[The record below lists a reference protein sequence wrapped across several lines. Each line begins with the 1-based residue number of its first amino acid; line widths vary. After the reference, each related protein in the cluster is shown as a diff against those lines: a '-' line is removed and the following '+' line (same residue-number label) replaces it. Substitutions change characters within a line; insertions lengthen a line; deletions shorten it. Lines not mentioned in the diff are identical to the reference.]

1 MLNPFYNYICDQ
13 LVSFFEKEAL
23 RNKTD
28 RYFLYLPTEEIISSL
43 YQAIGNHASNVPFH
57 YRHKEGSKSYE
68 TYALQFGK
76 IKYVIATTNN
86 TNIDFLV
93 TLRNEMSEQKGDW
106 ENTSLILLCNTLND
120 SIRGG
125 SRDLTGEGLPLHVSQ
140 IVGNLDQLLLESDL
154 NPVER
159 KIVSH
164 YLNRRESEHQ
174 LENSSFLDF
183 EDVLAL
189 VNKGTLEQEDYRS
202 LQYFNDS
209 GLEDLVREQEAQ
221 SFGSA
226 KWKQIEK
233 KIDKKL
239 TKNNS
244 EHEEI
249 ERIRSLGNPKEKLEE
264 AYDKGGTKL
273 TREDW
278 YTVDFSDIEDWKEET
293 KKKRAIEFYAE
304 KVKVSVDSQSLSFWK
319 RPKSDT
325 AAGRRQWSFIIFH
338 PTYRE
343 GEKIEITLPFDR
355 YVKKEF
361 LNSTSKKVARTSGYS
376 IIAELILEQDG
387 ATFGRVVYKHENAA
401 NGNFTFSF
409 IVVASEAA
417 FFEAFRTSFQVVATS
432 KAKRAVHLTLDNQR
446 LVFGDGTMDV
456 GLTAQAQSI
465 SIDGG
470 ATVQATPGLLEE
482 DEKNIRFTIVTS
494 RFEIPIEVADEVLK
508 TIPING
514 RELWEKKRNMQSS
527 FLTDQEAKRVEID
540 NLPYVTFG
548 EDRPFLVMEFA
559 WLRTRIRQ
567 ASMKFNELIPEQ
579 VALPETV
586 EKAYEAFLEAI
597 EETGTIPSLLY
608 YSDEIREKAEAYVVT
623 YLEAIENI
631 LDQQIM
637 TNEERG
643 LFYLGTARD
652 EHVIYMTPFSPLN
665 VAYQLQITKESK
677 GEVID
682 SNILNRLHAVY
693 TLPYLVTYEGKLF
706 KPTTD
711 SRLPEWHAFLPSEEV
726 TVGETN
732 TYLAQ
737 VVEEKLDQFCDHYDY
752 LFSLD
757 SKAAILLNVIN
768 IPNDKEVLRGIV
780 HWLKKQIKE
789 TNSLSEL
796 RPIEVVAYR
805 EDMDGYSA
813 FDELND
819 MGNAEEI
826 ANRLG
831 IKFSMGDYLAEDV
844 LRTIQQV
851 LRYSK
856 RHISENVQY
865 SHITLYKMKTEEQVV
880 KQLVKDAPSSINLN
894 GLFTTVTSSKSEN
907 GGYRVGFGTGGDNN
921 IEQSLLAR
929 FVVKINELAANMTD
943 KGQNPYTKGIAFA
956 MHINGEDE
964 AYLSS
969 LYSQSHWL
977 TFIDPVL
984 DLKYFQE
991 SSDNL
996 VIVHYS
1002 DQHSSSNHYDA
1013 ITVTDKSN
1021 QYFNVIHDFLKS
1033 QKVSV
1038 SDEDIEDV
1046 IRLFNTFNGEWLLR
1060 AVQGRS
1066 HDKREKMSVVSA
1078 IKQALLHF
1086 DNPDVIWV
1094 PISMEEIV
1102 RVAGNVKLSKKAG
1115 LFSGKTIGKRGN
1127 CSDDLLLMG
1136 LEKAKDGLKIHM
1148 YPVEVKMGLNDSGV
1162 IEKGISQVKELKNR
1176 LNEQLLE
1183 QDTFDAR
1190 FLRNFFTRLFIN
1202 NASKMK
1208 YNKIWPEKDYTLTPL
1223 VINQLLNDEFEIVN
1237 TLRADHGHGLVI
1249 SFKKGARLQVKER
1262 RKGVIVLEF
1271 PEQSGYDTIAKPMNE
1286 LAQNYKEQ
1294 PEKIYTMPS
1303 GVDGSDDVAAESS
1316 EQYKNGEAGSDEKSK
1331 SSTVGIE
1338 TTQSSGKEQTADP
1351 GRPSEDG
1358 EQRTERIGE
1367 KHQKEG
1373 EKTANGEQSIVE
1385 DRAQPIVTGAAVP
1398 TATKPA
1404 SVQKSVRPLI
1414 GIENNQDIFW
1424 EFQHSGL
1431 SNRHLIIGGRSGQG
1445 KTYFIQSLL
1454 RDLSRSSQS
1463 AVVIDYSSSYT
1474 RTQLDSVF
1482 LKDLGEK
1489 FKERIVYHEGF
1500 PLNPFI
1506 RREKEVAGVVGKEKP
1521 TEVARR
1527 VVDVFS
1533 SVYKGFGPQ
1542 QKSAL
1547 YDAVKRG
1554 IELYDD
1560 KMKMEHLLE
1569 ILEELDNYSN
1579 SVLSSITTRIVQFV
1593 DIDPF
1598 DYESR
1603 NQWNE
1608 YFAPGGNITII
1619 QLAGY
1624 DQDEIKRLMAEFI
1637 LWDLWYYTQN
1647 GTKDKPIP
1655 VILDE
1660 AQNLDFSDGSPS
1672 AKILREGR
1680 KFGWSAWFAT
1690 QTFNNFSKDELS
1702 ILDNAG
1708 TKVYFNPAESEVRVL
1723 AGRIGNA
1730 SPEELRMLQKGQC
1743 LVVGQ
1748 FKQGDNGLGNPSYHI
1763 VKVPAM
1769 NSR

>member
-1 MLNPFYNYICDQ
+1 MLNTFYNYIGDQ
-13 LVSFFEKEAL
+13 LVSFFEEEAI

-28 RYFLYLPTEEIISSL
+28 RYFLYLPTEEVISSL
-43 YQAIGNHASNVPFH
+43 YQAIGSHKNKVPFH

-68 TYALQFGK
+68 TYALQIGK

-125 SRDLTGEGLPLHVSQ
+125 SRDLTGEGLPLHVSN
-140 IVGNLDQLLLESDL
+140 IAGNLDQLLLESDL
-154 NPVER
+154 DAIER
-159 KIVSH
+159 KIASH

-174 LENSSFLDF
+174 LEISSFLDF

-189 VNKGTLEQEDYRS
+189 VNKGTLEHEDYLS
-202 LQYFNDS
+202 LQYFHDS
-209 GLEDLVREQEAQ
+209 GLEDLVREQEVH
-221 SFGSA
+221 SIGSA
-226 KWKQIEK
+226 KWNQLEK

-239 TKNNS
+239 TENNS

-273 TREDW
+273 NREDW
-278 YTVDFSDIEDWKEET
+278 FTVDFSDIEDWKEAT
-293 KKKRAIEFYAE
+293 KSKRAIEFYPE
-304 KVKVSVDSQSLSFWK
+304 KVKVSVDSQSLSYWK

-325 AAGRRQWSFIIFH
+325 AAGRRNWSLLIFH
-338 PTYRE
+338 PTYKE

-355 YVKKEF
+355 HVRKEF
-361 LNSTSKKVARTSGYS
+361 LNSTSKKVARTSGHTL
-376 IIAELILEQDG
+376 IAELTLEQDG
-387 ATFGRVVYKHENAA
+387 ATFGRVVYKHENAT
-401 NGNFTFSF
+401 NGNYTFTF
-409 IVVASEAA
+409 VVLASDAA
-417 FFEAFRTSFQVVATS
+417 FFESFRTSFQVVATS
-432 KAKRAVHLTLDNQR
+432 KAKRALHFTLDNQR
-446 LVFGDGTMDV
+446 LVFGDGTKDV
-456 GLTAQAQSI
+456 DLKEQGQSI
-465 SIDGG
+465 SIENG
-470 ATVQATPGLLEE
+470 ATIQATPGLLEE
-482 DEKNIRFTIVTS
+482 DEKNIRFTIVTP

-514 RELWEKKRNMQSS
+514 RGLWEKKRSIQSS
-527 FLTDQEAKRVEID
+527 FFTDQEAKRVEID
-540 NLPYVTFG
+540 NLPYTTFA

-559 WLRTRIRQ
+559 WIRTRVRQ
-567 ASMKFNELIPEQ
+567 ASIKFNKLFPEQ
-579 VALPETV
+579 VVLPEAV
-586 EKAYEAFLEAI
+586 EKAYDAFLESI
-597 EETGTIPSLLY
+597 EQSGTIPSLLY
-608 YSDEIREKAEAYVVT
+608 YTDTIREKAEAYVKA
-623 YLEAIENI
+623 YIDAIENI
-631 LDQQIM
+631 HDQQIM
-637 TNEERG
+637 TNEERV
-643 LFYLGTARD
+643 LFHLGTARD
-652 EHVIYMTPFSPLN
+652 EGVIYMTPFSPLN
-665 VAYQLQITKESK
+665 VAYQLQITNESK
-677 GEVID
+677 GEAID
-682 SNILNRLHAVY
+682 PNILNRLYAVY
-693 TLPYLVTYEGKLF
+693 TLPYLISYEGKLF

-732 TYLAQ
+732 TYLAK

-780 HWLKKQIKE
+780 NWLKKQIKD

-805 EDMDGYSA
+805 QDMDGYSA
-813 FDELND
+813 FDELNN
-819 MGNAEEI
+819 MGNADEI

-831 IKFSMGDYLAEDV
+831 IKLSMGDYLAEDV
-844 LRTIQQV
+844 LRSIQQV
-851 LRYSK
+851 LHYSK
-856 RHISENVQY
+856 RHISEKVQY
-865 SHITLYKMKTEEQVV
+865 SHITFYKMKTEEQVV
-880 KQLVKDAPSSINLN
+880 KQLVKDAPTSINLN

-907 GGYRVGFGTGGDNN
+907 GGYRVGFGTGDDSNVKH
-921 IEQSLLAR
+921 SLLAR
-929 FVVKINELAANMTD
+929 FAIKINELAANMTD

-956 MHINGEDE
+956 MHLSGEDE
-964 AYLSS
+964 EYLSS

-1033 QKVSV
+1033 QQVTV
-1038 SDEDIEDV
+1038 SDENIEDV

-1060 AVQGRS
+1060 AVQGRA

-1086 DNPDVIWV
+1086 DNPDVLWV
-1094 PISMEEIV
+1094 PVSMEEIV
-1102 RVAGNVKLSKKAG
+1102 RVAGSVKLSKKAG

-1127 CSDDLLLMG
+1127 CSDDLLMMG

-1148 YPVEVKMGLNDSGV
+1148 YPVEVKIGLNDSSV
-1162 IEKGISQVKELKNR
+1162 IEKGISQVKELKDR
-1176 LNEQLLE
+1176 LNEQLIE
-1183 QDTFDAR
+1183 HDTFDAR

-1208 YNKIWPEKDYTLTPL
+1208 YNKVWPEKNYTLTPD

-1237 TLRADHGHGLVI
+1237 TLRANHGHGLVI

-1286 LAQNYKEQ
+1286 LAQNYKKQ
-1294 PEKIYTMPS
+1294 PEKIYTTQS
-1303 GVDGSDDVAAESS
+1303 GMDGSDDIAADGSYGYKDGESENIKVS
-1316 EQYKNGEAGSDEKSK
+1316 KVGTKSDQTSGDERTADFAGCGEKQTEGDEKPL
-1331 SSTVGIE
+1331 TIE
-1338 TTQSSGKEQTADP
+1338 CEKAASNVQT
-1351 GRPSEDG
+1351 RVEVQNQFDG
-1358 EQRTERIGE
+1358 TGE
-1367 KHQKEG
+1367 TLN
-1373 EKTANGEQSIVE
+1373 TAKKLVNV
-1385 DRAQPIVTGAAVP
+1385 
-1398 TATKPA
+1398 KN
-1404 SVQKSVRPLI
+1404 SVRPLI
-1414 GIENNQDIFW
+1414 GLENNQDIFW
-1424 EFQHSGL
+1424 EFDHSGL

-1454 RDLSRSSQS
+1454 RDLSRSNQS

-1474 RTQLDSVF
+1474 RTQLDQVF
-1482 LKDLGEK
+1482 LADMGEK
-1489 FKERIVYHEGF
+1489 LRERIVYHEGF
-1500 PLNPFI
+1500 PLNPFL
-1506 RREKEVAGVVGKEKP
+1506 RRKKEVAGVVGKEKP

-1533 SVYKGFGPQ
+1533 SVYNGFGSQ

-1547 YDAVKRG
+1547 YEAVKRG
-1554 IELYDD
+1554 IEIYDD

-1569 ILEELDNYSN
+1569 ILEELDSYSN

-1598 DYESR
+1598 DYESK
-1603 NQWNE
+1603 NQWDE
-1608 YFAPGGNITII
+1608 YFAPGGNITIV

-1690 QTFNNFSKDELS
+1690 QTFNNFSKEELS

-1723 AGRIGNA
+1723 ASRIGNA
-1730 SPEELRMLQKGQC
+1730 TPEELRMLQKGQC
-1743 LVVGQ
+1743 LVLGQ
-1748 FKQGDNGLGNPSYHI
+1748 FKQADQKLGNPSYHI

-1769 NSR
+1769 NIR